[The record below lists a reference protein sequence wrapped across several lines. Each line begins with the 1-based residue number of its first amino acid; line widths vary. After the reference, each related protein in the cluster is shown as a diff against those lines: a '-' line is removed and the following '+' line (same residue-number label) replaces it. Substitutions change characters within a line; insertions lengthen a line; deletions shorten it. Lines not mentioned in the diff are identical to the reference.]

1 MFGSFGCRDDFR
13 DCHRDCHCHRNR
25 DCDRD
30 RERERER
37 EKERER
43 EREREK
49 HAICNVLRHIA
60 IGTEISL
67 LTIRGDVTFRN
78 VIFEGFSNGVA
89 LFSAIS
95 TDNKDGNKNQAANTN
110 TFTGILRV
118 CPNDIISIA
127 I

>member
-13 DCHRDCHCHRNR
+13 DCHRDCHRNR

-30 RERERER
+30 RERERE
-37 EKERER
+37 
-43 EREREK
+43 K
-49 HAICNVLRHIA
+49 HAVCNVLRHVA

-78 VIFEGFSNGVA
+78 VIFEGFCNGVA
-89 LFSAIS
+89 LFSALA
-95 TDNKDGNKNQAANTN
+95 TGDNKDNNNKNNQNAT

>member
-13 DCHRDCHCHRNR
+13 DCHRDCHRNR

-37 EKERER
+37 E
-43 EREREK
+43 REK
-49 HAICNVLRHIA
+49 HAVCNVLRHVA

-78 VIFEGFSNGVA
+78 VIFEGFCNGVA
-89 LFSAIS
+89 LFSALA
-95 TDNKDGNKNQAANTN
+95 TGDDKDNNNKNNQNATR
-110 TFTGILRV
+110 FTGILRV

>member
-13 DCHRDCHCHRNR
+13 DCHHDHCRN
-25 DCDRD
+25 RD

-37 EKERER
+37 E
-43 EREREK
+43 REK
-49 HAICNVLRHIA
+49 EEFHRRTPVCNVLRNVA

-78 VIFEGFSNGVA
+78 VIFEGFCNGVA
-89 LFSAIS
+89 LFSALA
-95 TDNKDGNKNQAANTN
+95 TRDDKDNKDDKNNMNT
-110 TFTGILRV
+110 TKFTGILRV